1 MKRSGK
7 FYSRNEK
14 ETLKKLG
21 LTPAPQSGAGW
32 VVKEDGENETTM
44 VQLKS
49 TDAQSYR
56 LNMFDMKQLE
66 YHASVSNKI
75 PIFLVQ
81 FLKQDRI
88 YAIIPI
94 EEIPYISSCL
104 KTDGKQVQQ
113 HQVEKL
119 EVEESEVIK
128 RTVKASKKA
137 RDQFFKERSET
148 FGKRKRN

>member
-32 VVKEDGENETTM
+32 VIKEDGENENTM

-56 LNMFDMKQLE
+56 LSMFDMKQLE

-75 PIFLVQ
+75 PVFLVQ
-81 FLKQDRI
+81 FLKQDKI
-88 YAIIPI
+88 YAIVSV
-94 EEIPYISSCL
+94 EDIPYISSCL
-104 KTDGKQVQQ
+104 NIENKVQKSEI
-113 HQVEKL
+113 EKI
-119 EVEESEVIK
+119 EESEVIS
-128 RTVKASKKA
+128 RTVKSSKSA
-137 RDQFFKERSET
+137 RDKFFKERSEM
-148 FGKRKRN
+148 FAKRKRRN